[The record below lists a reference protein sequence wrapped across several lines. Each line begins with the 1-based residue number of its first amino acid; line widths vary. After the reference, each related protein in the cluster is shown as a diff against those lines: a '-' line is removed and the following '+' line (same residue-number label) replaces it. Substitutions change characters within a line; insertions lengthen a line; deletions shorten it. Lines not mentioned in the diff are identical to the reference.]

1 MDWKIELGNNI
12 NLNLL
17 LSLLGNVFLQQVVPS
32 DGDAR
37 QAAFLFYGIFIK
49 YMHIMTQ
56 TTMTQM

>member
-37 QAAFLFYGIFIK
+37 QAAFLFYGIFI
-49 YMHIMTQ
+49 TN
-56 TTMTQM
+56 TCT